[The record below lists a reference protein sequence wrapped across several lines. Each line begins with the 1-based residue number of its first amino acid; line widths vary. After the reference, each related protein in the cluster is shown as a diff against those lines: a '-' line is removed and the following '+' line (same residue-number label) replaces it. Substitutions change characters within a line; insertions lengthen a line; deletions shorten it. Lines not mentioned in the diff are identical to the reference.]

1 MVPHARIG
9 IIMSPSE
16 SSSSESVKTSR
27 GNLYHIDLAQGDLA
41 NSILLCVD
49 PTRARGIAGYFD
61 EVTLE
66 RSSREILTITGSYK
80 GCPIS
85 VIGTGIGQDNREIV
99 FIEAIQLFLKDRP
112 TMIRVGSCGGLQP
125 DVAVGDRIISSG
137 AVRLENTSTYFVD
150 EG

>member
-1 MVPHARIG
+1 
-9 IIMSPSE
+9 MSPSE

-27 GNLYHIDLAQGDLA
+27 GNLYHIDLAPGDLA

-66 RSSREILTITGSYK
+66 RSSREILTITGSFK

-85 VIGTGIGQDNREIV
+85 VIGTGIGQDNEKSY
-99 FIEAIQLFLKDRP
+99 LLRP
-112 TMIRVGSCGGLQP
+112 YS
-125 DVAVGDRIISSG
+125 
-137 AVRLENTSTYFVD
+137 FF
-150 EG
+150 